1 MTHATGNGYLKPG
14 VLPHMWC
21 AGCGIG
27 TMLGAMLRSFE
38 ELGYGRTDTV
48 VVTGIGC
55 TGKLDDYLL
64 TNALHTTHGRAL
76 AYATGI
82 KAFNPRLHVVVVMGD
97 GDGVT
102 IGGNHFIHAARRNI
116 DLTALVLNN
125 LNYGMTGGQASA
137 TSPATSITS
146 TTTYGNPEREFDICA
161 LAETAGANFV
171 ARANTWHGWELQ
183 QSITQALTHKGFSL
197 VEVMSPCPTQF
208 GRRNDMKETQAMLH
222 SLRDR
227 SMPVAEFRA
236 LPPSQRG
243 DRFPVGTLVDR
254 DEPGFVERYALVQ
267 QRAAAKLE
275 ARLA

>member
-1 MTHATGNGYLKPG
+1 MTHATGRDYLKPG

-38 ELGYGRTDTV
+38 ELGWGKTDTV

-137 TSPATSITS
+137 TSPSASITS
-146 TTTYGNPEREFDICA
+146 TTAYGNPEREFDICA

-183 QSITQALTHKGFSL
+183 QSITQALTRRGFSL

-227 SMPVAEFRA
+227 SMPVAQFRA
-236 LPPSQRG
+236 LPPAERAS
-243 DRFPVGTLVDR
+243 RFPVGTLVDR
-254 DEPGFVERYALVQ
+254 DEPGFVERYAQVR
-267 QRAAAKLE
+267 QRAAARRE
-275 ARLA
+275 ARPA

>member
-1 MTHATGNGYLKPG
+1 VTHATGTGYLKGG

-27 TMLGAMLRSFE
+27 TMMGAMLRAFE
-38 ELGYGRTDTV
+38 ELGFGRTDTV

-55 TGKLDDYLL
+55 TGKLDDYLV

-82 KAFNPRLHVVVVMGD
+82 KAFNPKLHVVVVMGD

-102 IGGNHFIHAARRNI
+102 IGGNHFIHAARRNM
-116 DLTALVLNN
+116 DLTAIVLNN

-137 TSPATSITS
+137 TSPAASITS
-146 TTTYGNPEREFDICA
+146 TTGYGNPERDFDICA
-161 LAETAGANFV
+161 LAEAAGANYV
-171 ARANTWHGWELQ
+171 ARVTTYHGWDLKDRIRE
-183 QSITQALTHKGFSL
+183 ALTRKGFSL

-208 GRRNDMKETQAMLH
+208 GRRNEMRETADMLL

-227 SMPVAEFRA
+227 A
-236 LPPSQRG
+236 LPVERYRSLSEAERG
-243 DRFPVGTLVDR
+243 ERFATGVLVDR
-254 DEPGFVERYALVQ
+254 GAPGFSERYAAIQ
-267 QRAAAKLE
+267 QRAGQDAGMHAA
-275 ARLA
+275 